1 VPRVGENI
9 CIRCGKVGHTAEG
22 CPNPVICSRWN
33 KEGHVA
39 MVCMTN
45 MPWEFIS
52 PLCGLSTYGQGFH
65 VIESIVSDDGIK
77 DMSNAT

>member
-1 VPRVGENI
+1 
-9 CIRCGKVGHTAEG
+9 
-22 CPNPVICSRWN
+22 
-33 KEGHVA
+33 
-39 MVCMTN
+39 MTN

-77 DMSNAT
+77 DMSNAAMITITVREASAT